1 MTRTH
6 NKKATCFLCRY
17 EITKHNK
24 STKQVK
30 YNGQSKPVCKFCTKT
45 KLKILNENYKQHD
58 TQCKICKKPSLYK
71 KCIACSICNQF
82 YHGKCLDL
90 NKNDI
95 ESIEKVNDFFIC
107 RKCQIDILPTTLNP
121 QLQKSKKETQ
131 IKTNTKQCMTCK
143 NIVPKFIYA
152 NKHLIYNKS
161 TI

>member
-45 KLKILNENYKQHD
+45 KHKILNEKYKQHD
-58 TQCKICKKPSLYK
+58 LQCKICKKPSLYK
-71 KCIACSICNQF
+71 KCIACSVCNHL
-82 YHGKCLDL
+82 YHGKCIDL

-95 ESIEKVNDFFIC
+95 ETIERVHNFFIC
-107 RKCQIDILPTTLNP
+107 RTCQIDILTTNNI
-121 QLQKSKKETQ
+121 QSSITEIKNAISSK
-131 IKTNTKQCMTCK
+131 
-143 NIVPKFIYA
+143 
-152 NKHLIYNKS
+152 NKY
-161 TI
+161 